1 MLQEPPP
8 SDYDLNFDFLGFRV
22 RVHWGFWI
30 AAALL
35 GYNWSNSFASAAK
48 AGLESPGA
56 PVLLAI
62 WVAAVF
68 ISILIHELGHSLAFK
83 YFGTGSHIVLYHFGG
98 LAVPSSFGSWNAAR
112 QRNLGPRENLIVSA
126 AGPGL
131 QLALA
136 GVVILIG
143 LALKVPM
150 DIVFIRIPGEPLTSI
165 TTYAILDALLYPSV
179 FWALLNLA
187 PILPLDGGR
196 IMQSALHIFN
206 VQRPNYAAHVVSIVA
221 GGLIGLYFMSSG
233 STFAGLMFLMFAAS
247 NWQAMQYGGGAY

>member
-1 MLQEPPP
+1 MLQEPSP
-8 SDYDLNFDFLGFRV
+8 SDYDLNFDFFGFRV

-35 GYNWSNSFASAAK
+35 GYNWSNSFA
-48 AGLESPGA
+48 GVGELGIESPGA
-56 PVLLAI
+56 PVLLLI

-68 ISILIHELGHSLAFK
+68 VSILVHELGHSLAFR
-83 YFGTGSHIVLYHFGG
+83 YFNTDSHIVLYHFGG
-98 LAVPSSFGSWNAAR
+98 LAIPSSFGSWNAAR
-112 QRNLGPRENLIVSA
+112 QRRLGPKENLIVSA

-131 QLALA
+131 QLLLA

-143 LALKVPM
+143 IALRVPM
-150 DIVFIRIPGEPLTSI
+150 DIVFFRIEGEPLTSV

-196 IMQSALHIFN
+196 IMQSALHMFN
-206 VQRPNYAAHVVSIVA
+206 VQRPNYAAHVVSIA
-221 GGLIGLYFMSSG
+221 TGALIGLFFMSSG
-233 STFAGLMFLMFAAS
+233 RTFAGLMFLMFAAS
-247 NWQAMQYGGGAY
+247 NWQALQHGGGGY